1 MKISTQLQFDRAA
14 SQMGTLTANLAH
26 QQSRISAG
34 EAFIAPR
41 EAPQAATTLLRLDS
55 LKAGQETRSSLLD
68 RAEAR
73 ARTQEASLR
82 SATDIL
88 MRVKEIA
95 IRANNGTYN
104 AVDRETFALEVRSL
118 NDQLLA
124 LANTQDAEGNAVF
137 AGAATGSLAF
147 QKDAEG
153 IVHYQGDTTDVEL
166 SVGRNRALNIAR
178 PGTTFFSSVAVP
190 EGARV
195 SSDTELAGFT
205 VETSI
210 GAEAAQYSVAVTQLA
225 RAQKTTSSVFSSASL
240 PLNGGNPLSLAVG
253 QNGTIATLTV
263 DPPTPQAIADAL
275 NSAGLGVSAQVSVVD
290 AVAGTVSLEVE
301 GETGEEAAFTLTDPS
316 GELGWTESLSAQNA
330 EIQVN
335 GRTLSGADN
344 AIELAEGVS
353 IVASTVGSAEAFE
366 IRTRDDFFTVM
377 ESFAEEL
384 EANAPNQDR
393 ALFQLE
399 HLIGSLSLGLA
410 RVGTDLVAVDQTR
423 EVMAEE
429 QLQTEALISDL
440 RDLDFAEA
448 ITKLRADQL
457 ALEAA
462 QSSFARIA
470 RQSLF
475 DFLR

>member
-1 MKISTQLQFDRAA
+1 M
-14 SQMGTLTANLAH
+14 
-26 QQSRISAG
+26 
-34 EAFIAPR
+34 
-41 EAPQAATTLLRLDS
+41 
-55 LKAGQETRSSLLD
+55 
-68 RAEAR
+68 
-73 ARTQEASLR
+73 
-82 SATDIL
+82 
-88 MRVKEIA
+88 
-95 IRANNGTYN
+95 
-104 AVDRETFALEVRSL
+104 
-118 NDQLLA
+118 
-124 LANTQDAEGNAVF
+124 
-137 AGAATGSLAF
+137 
-147 QKDAEG
+147 
-153 IVHYQGDTTDVEL
+153 
-166 SVGRNRALNIAR
+166 
-178 PGTTFFSSVAVP
+178 
-190 EGARV
+190 
-195 SSDTELAGFT
+195 
-205 VETSI
+205 
-210 GAEAAQYSVAVTQLA
+210 
-225 RAQKTTSSVFSSASL
+225 
-240 PLNGGNPLSLAVG
+240 
-253 QNGTIATLTV
+253 
-263 DPPTPQAIADAL
+263 
-275 NSAGLGVSAQVSVVD
+275 
-290 AVAGTVSLEVE
+290 
-301 GETGEEAAFTLTDPS
+301 
-316 GELGWTESLSAQNA
+316 
-330 EIQVN
+330 
-335 GRTLSGADN
+335 SGADN

-399 HLIGSLSLGLA
+399 HIIGSLSLGLA

>member
-1 MKISTQLQFDRAA
+1 M
-14 SQMGTLTANLAH
+14 
-26 QQSRISAG
+26 
-34 EAFIAPR
+34 
-41 EAPQAATTLLRLDS
+41 
-55 LKAGQETRSSLLD
+55 LD

-205 VETSI
+205 VETSV

-240 PLNGGNPLSLAVG
+240 PLNGGNPLKFSGRAKRNDRHL
-253 QNGTIATLTV
+253 NRRSP
-263 DPPTPQAIADAL
+263 DP
-275 NSAGLGVSAQVSVVD
+275 AGYCGCPELSRFRG
-290 AVAGTVSLEVE
+290 
-301 GETGEEAAFTLTDPS
+301 FRS
-316 GELGWTESLSAQNA
+316 GERSRC
-330 EIQVN
+330 
-335 GRTLSGADN
+335 GRGDC
-344 AIELAEGVS
+344 LA
-353 IVASTVGSAEAFE
+353 
-366 IRTRDDFFTVM
+366 
-377 ESFAEEL
+377 
-384 EANAPNQDR
+384 
-393 ALFQLE
+393 
-399 HLIGSLSLGLA
+399 
-410 RVGTDLVAVDQTR
+410 
-423 EVMAEE
+423 
-429 QLQTEALISDL
+429 
-440 RDLDFAEA
+440 
-448 ITKLRADQL
+448 
-457 ALEAA
+457 
-462 QSSFARIA
+462 
-470 RQSLF
+470 
-475 DFLR
+475 

>member
-205 VETSI
+205 VETSV

-263 DPPTPQAIADAL
+263 DPQAIADAL
-275 NSAGLGVSAQVSVVD
+275 NSAGFGVSAQVSVVD

-301 GETGEEAAFTLTDPS
+301 GETGEDAAFTLTDPS

-399 HLIGSLSLGLA
+399 HIIGSLSLGLA